1 MPDAEV
7 IVFSTPTCPA
17 CRKAEEFLAQK
28 GVKFR
33 SLDVSADH
41 DALVLLLRFAGQP
54 TVPTIVAYGEVMV
67 GFDAVRLEQMLEGL
81 DARADALARADAEE
95 EEQLRQSETMVQAA
109 LEQAGIAV
117 EDEIE
122 RLPEE
127 SD

>member
-17 CRKAEEFLAQK
+17 CRKAEEFLTQK
-28 GVKFR
+28 GIKFR
-33 SLDVSADH
+33 SLDVSADR

-81 DARADALARADAEE
+81 DARAGALARADAEE
-95 EEQLRQSETMVQAA
+95 REQLRQSEAMVQAA

>member
-17 CRKAEEFLAQK
+17 CRKAEEFLTQR

-33 SLDVSADH
+33 SLDVSVDRE
-41 DALVLLLRFAGQP
+41 ALLLLLRFAGQP

-95 EEQLRQSETMVQAA
+95 EEQLRRSEEIVEAA
-109 LEQAGIAV
+109 LEQAGVAV
-117 EDEIE
+117 EDEIKG
-122 RLPEE
+122 LPEE